1 MKVESARTDNESYL
15 EYHPNNH
22 IGGRKGY
29 FDQHIEFEGVPIFG
43 ELFRFFGQTQLGPI
57 YIGIWGI
64 LALASGFMFS
74 LIWGMGMMSTVG
86 FDPVAF
92 VKYFAVLQIDPPN
105 SMNGLWGF
113 PPLEQGG
120 WWLAATFFLTLSIL
134 FWWVRLYNRAR
145 NAGVK
150 PYLSYGFTSAIA
162 LYLAIYIV
170 RPLWLGNWSEAPS
183 HGIKALLDWGNNISV
198 RYGNFYYNPFH
209 MVCIFFLLGSTLL
222 LSMHGATIWAT
233 AKYGAHEELE
243 EVHKPGTGTERAQL
257 FWRWVIGFNA
267 NAYSIHLWAFWFA
280 WLMGITGVIGILI
293 TGTLVSDWFAWAQ
306 DAGVNFPQ
314 AAPPNVC
321 VPDPITN
328 LPPDIPACQQ

>member
-1 MKVESARTDNESYL
+1 MEVKVNHKAYI
-15 EYHPNNH
+15 EYHPDNE
-22 IGGRKGY
+22 IGGRGGRFNK
-29 FDQHIEFEGVPIFG
+29 FLEAENIPILG
-43 ELFRFFGQTQLGPI
+43 DILRFFGQTQLGPI
-57 YIGIWGI
+57 YVGVWGI
-64 LALASGFMFS
+64 LAIAFGSMFAF
-74 LIWGMGMMSTVG
+74 IWIFGMMSTVG
-86 FDPVAF
+86 FNPVAF

-105 SMNGLWGF
+105 SMNGIWGF

-134 FWWVRLYNRAR
+134 SWWVRLYNRAK

-150 PYLSYGFTSAIA
+150 PYLALGFTSAIA

-170 RPLWLGNWSEAPS
+170 RPIWLGNWSEAPS

-198 RYGNFYYNPFH
+198 RYGNFYYNPLH

-243 EVHKPGTGTERAQL
+243 EVQKPGTGTERAQL

-280 WLMGITGVIGILI
+280 WLMGITGTIGILI
-293 TGTLVSDWFAWAQ
+293 TGTLIHDWFSWAQ

-314 AAPPNVC
+314 TAPPHVC

-328 LPPDIPACQQ
+328 LPDIHNPACR